1 MCQHGEVQTG
11 SSGVCQHGEVQTGN
25 AGVVQHGGASTGRTG
40 MCQQGSTWVLMGW
53 YDPNLALFS
62 GAG

>member
-1 MCQHGEVQTG
+1 MPAWGGTNGEHW
-11 SSGVCQHGEVQTGN
+11 GVPAWGGTNGELWG
-25 AGVVQHGGASTGRTG
+25 VQHEGASTGRTG
-40 MCQQGSTWVLMGW
+40 MRQQGSTWVLMGW